1 MRPRWPSEARAF
13 CLPNCNGDLTSRH
26 TSSVGGAYNSGVSA
40 AEPDHVRIDALVLI
54 GIANPFTETVYANPL
69 SMVLAVVDTYE
80 HSVLSA
86 KEVEH
91 AVRDLS
97 GAGLICVNGLSFRL
111 TAQGESAWRKI
122 QSVPMMHEQYQLAI
136 RVLRGIPCVADKPG
150 WSLDE
155 RVWEDA
161 FAGYSSQFALE
172 LKRRRNGT

>member
-1 MRPRWPSEARAF
+1 M
-13 CLPNCNGDLTSRH
+13 
-26 TSSVGGAYNSGVSA
+26 SA
-40 AEPDHVRIDALVLI
+40 TEPDHLRTDALVFI

-69 SMVLAVVDTYE
+69 SMLLAVIDCYD
-80 HSVLSA
+80 HSVPSA

-111 TAQGESAWRKI
+111 TGQGEAAWRKI
-122 QSVPMMHEQYQLAI
+122 QSKPMMHEQYQLAL
-136 RVLRGIPCVADKPG
+136 RVLSDVRCVADTPG

-161 FAGYSSQFALE
+161 CAGYSSQFALE
-172 LKRRRNGT
+172 LKRRRNPC